1 MNCNIL
7 MCPMQK
13 IAFRRKPISIILV
26 FYGLIFVLSS
36 LLAISSCNKENEKLA
51 FNDIPVV
58 ESYLIKNN
66 PVSITISRKTPY
78 DDNVALSDDSLDQL
92 QIKILYNN
100 QTRIIPSVGNGVY
113 KDPTL
118 LPQEGITYQ
127 LEFEFNNQLVTSSTD
142 LPTKPVNYT
151 QSVTVLKVPSMDFSG
166 GFPSGGPPTMPDPV
180 KLGWTNNDEGYYMV
194 VIENIEKS
202 PTAITDFG
210 DKLPP
215 GRFFRNEPT
224 QSNQYEIPSLNFQY
238 YGRHRLILYHLNADY
253 TELYKDNGN
262 SSQNLTNPATNV
274 KNGLGIFTGLNADT
288 LMLNVVKK

>member
-1 MNCNIL
+1 MNNKRIRI
-7 MCPMQK
+7 QESN
-13 IAFRRKPISIILV
+13 IAFRTIRQQVL
-26 FYGLIFVLSS
+26 LIFKVLIFTLSF
-36 LLAISSCNKENEKLA
+36 LIAFNSCNKEDAKLA

-66 PVSITISRKTPY
+66 PVSIKVTRKTPY
-78 DDNVALSDDSLDQL
+78 DDNVAFSADSLNQL
-92 QIKILYNN
+92 QVKITYND
-100 QTRIIPSVGNGVY
+100 QIRIIPSVGKGVY
-113 KDPTL
+113 KDATF
-118 LPQEGITYQ
+118 LPQEGITYK

-142 LPTKPVNYT
+142 IPTKPLDYK
-151 QSVTVLKVPSMDFSG
+151 QSVKELKVQSFDFSN
-166 GFPSGGPPTMPDPV
+166 GPPTGGFEMPDPV
-180 KLGWTNNDEGYYMV
+180 KLTWTNSNQGYYMV

-210 DKLPP
+210 DNSPP

-224 QSNQYEIPSLNFQY
+224 QSNQYEIPSMNFQY

-262 SSQNLTNPATNV
+262 SSQNLTNPATNIE
-274 KNGLGIFTGLNADT
+274 NGLGIFTGLNADT